1 MSAAAPGSAPVNPLR
16 DPRDRR
22 LPRIAGPSSVV
33 IFGVTGDLSRKK
45 LMPAIYDLANRG
57 LLPPGFSL
65 VGFGRRNWSTEE
77 FTAVIRDAVRA
88 SARTPFS
95 EDVWRHLAE
104 GFRFVT
110 GSFTDDAAFDTLAAT
125 LGRLD
130 ADRGTGGNHAFYFS
144 IPPGD
149 FPAVLKQLDRS
160 GLAHPGAEEWRRVV
174 IEKPFGHDLASARAL
189 NARLHE
195 VLAEEQILRV
205 DHFLGKEPVIELEYL
220 RFANL
225 ALAQV
230 WDRHSVSCV
239 QITMAEDFGIDD
251 RGAFYD
257 AVGALRDV
265 VQNHLLQVLALVTME
280 PPVGPGAGPL
290 RDSKAEVLA
299 AIPAADPARYVRGQY
314 DGYLDVPGVA
324 AGSPTETFA
333 ALRLGIDNDRWAGVP
348 IFLRAG
354 KALAQ
359 RVTEVRLL
367 LHRTPPLAFLPNPTR
382 AGANQIVLR
391 IDPDPGLRLQIAA
404 RGEHSW
410 RTVDLDTSFS
420 HDLGEPLQPYERLLH
435 CALIGEHQLFTRED
449 SVEQTWRIVQP
460 LLDQPTPPHT
470 YRPGSWGPAAAEALV
485 HGHPSWQQPWL
496 KADG

>member
-1 MSAAAPGSAPVNPLR
+1 MAGEAGGSAADVL
-16 DPRDRR
+16 
-22 LPRIAGPSSVV
+22 V
-33 IFGVTGDLSRKK
+33 IFGITGDLARKMTFRG
-45 LMPAIYDLANRG
+45 LYRLERRG
-57 LLPPGFSL
+57 LLDCPIIGVAADDLPLTAL
-65 VGFGRRNWSTEE
+65 VARARAAIGAAGESVDEAVFGRLARRLSYLHGDVTDS
-77 FTAVIRDAVRA
+77 AVYERLVD
-88 SARTPFS
+88 
-95 EDVWRHLAE
+95 HLAGYHRPLYYLE
-104 GFRFVT
+104 MPPALF
-110 GSFTDDAAFDTLAAT
+110 GSIVDHLSAAGLV
-125 LGRLD
+125 
-130 ADRGTGGNHAFYFS
+130 RGARV
-144 IPPGD
+144 
-149 FPAVLKQLDRS
+149 AV
-160 GLAHPGAEEWRRVV
+160 
-174 IEKPFGHDLASARAL
+174 EKPFGHDLASARAL